1 MKFRWLIALTMAL
14 FFGSVCGCPGN
25 NDDDDDD
32 VAGDDDDATLDPQDL
47 LGRTYLL
54 HLTNGGFVY
63 TDPPDIGP
71 IATMMWTADDANV
84 FSPVALD
91 AAAGTVEFMIGSAHT
106 VDAAADPVVWTQG
119 TLPTR
124 NAAGSWDDFA
134 FEGGPTDL
142 VFDLDGDPFTLSD
155 VIFGGTF
162 SADGTL
168 IEDAYVRATVD
179 LAPYDVFMEL
189 EPGTLCELLEEQT
202 EGACSDCPPGSA
214 AEGPTCLY
222 IAAEQGECP
231 LVEGMTMV
239 QVD

>member
-1 MKFRWLIALTMAL
+1 MRIRRLLGLTITIILGLA
-14 FFGSVCGCPGN
+14 VGCPPSST
-25 NDDDDDD
+25 DDDD
-32 VAGDDDDATLDPQDL
+32 ATSGDDDDATLDPQEL
-47 LGRTYLL
+47 VGRTYLL

-63 TDPPDIGP
+63 TEPADIGP
-71 IATMMWTADDANV
+71 IAAMMWTADDANV
-84 FSPVALD
+84 FSPIVLD
-91 AAAGTVEFMIGSAHT
+91 PVAGTVEFMNGSAHT
-106 VDAAADPVVWTQG
+106 ADAAADPVIWTQG
-119 TLPTR
+119 DLQTR

-134 FEGGPTDL
+134 FEGGPIDL
-142 VFDLDGDPFTLSD
+142 VFDLDGDPFTLVD
-155 VIFGGTF
+155 VVFGGTF

-202 EGACSDCPPGSA
+202 DAACGDCPPSVS
-214 AEGPTCLY
+214 AEGPTCLD

-231 LVEGMTMV
+231 QVEGLDMV